1 MHRQLT
7 RAIKIMWVRIL
18 TPPLQAQGLFHR
30 HFSKHKYAYDALGL
44 LPGNSQ
50 GEEKEVSKRRYVYII
65 EGQGFKGAPWYPSK
79 HRAQVNSSHCFSHLR
94 PGIRVW
100 EQYKCKSG
108 QRSNES
114 DGTKEG
120 EWTMGQDKREKRG
133 EYGHK
138 VEQMRWLKEPFLCN
152 DDKVE
157 QTSSAPPLTPDHL
170 SGCKNQPRIGTLG
183 PP

>member
-1 MHRQLT
+1 MFTLHKGR
-7 RAIKIMWVRIL
+7 
-18 TPPLQAQGLFHR
+18 GL
-30 HFSKHKYAYDALGL
+30 
-44 LPGNSQ
+44 
-50 GEEKEVSKRRYVYII
+50 KE
-65 EGQGFKGAPWYPSK
+65 P
-79 HRAQVNSSHCFSHLR
+79 
-94 PGIRVW
+94 PGIFQNTGH
-100 EQYKCKSG
+100 ELIHHIASHIYGQEHGSGNNIKSG

-138 VEQMRWLKEPFLCN
+138 VEQMSWLKEPFLCN

-170 SGCKNQPRIGTLG
+170 SGCKNQPWIRTPG